1 MRRNI
6 IPAVLILAAVVQ
18 SCILEDRS
26 GCPSYLTLDF
36 SETPD
41 SVSHIH
47 LIIKQVNGRLLSDT
61 LYRRDFDSVYEIPV
75 MRGRTE
81 IAAFG
86 NIKSMQYDGG
96 YRTTTGNAA
105 DNLYTCFFPAV
116 YESDLSSDTVT
127 LHKSCIGLYIK
138 VIGDIVDRTYTVI
151 ESSSVGY
158 SLSGGILEGQF
169 RHIPEPEPSQA
180 NQDRPAREYRSRVT
194 RQKNPDLTLA
204 VHADNGK
211 CIKRLNLSAILDENG
226 IYMCDPELE
235 DLYISVDIDRALLT
249 ISPEDWTDTGLIEI
263 TI

>member
-86 NIKSMQYDGG
+86 NIKSMQYDG
-96 YRTTTGNAA
+96 
-105 DNLYTCFFPAV
+105 
-116 YESDLSSDTVT
+116 
-127 LHKSCIGLYIK
+127 
-138 VIGDIVDRTYTVI
+138 
-151 ESSSVGY
+151 
-158 SLSGGILEGQF
+158 
-169 RHIPEPEPSQA
+169 
-180 NQDRPAREYRSRVT
+180 
-194 RQKNPDLTLA
+194 
-204 VHADNGK
+204 
-211 CIKRLNLSAILDENG
+211 
-226 IYMCDPELE
+226 
-235 DLYISVDIDRALLT
+235 
-249 ISPEDWTDTGLIEI
+249 
-263 TI
+263 